1 MTEQKLRERT
11 ATELYA
17 QTFKSPV
24 NENQKIAL
32 WEAIHEIWK
41 EIYRK
46 RADSILS
53 LILSEIDKAALTAEQ
68 ILMATKYISDVDS
81 IDIIDARLSAAAQL
95 EAIKKQLRG

>member
-1 MTEQKLRERT
+1 MTEQKGNLHWQIIQDINKGVDEGKT
-11 ATELYA
+11 VSDL
-17 QTFKSPV
+17 
-24 NENQKIAL
+24 
-32 WEAIHEIWK
+32 
-41 EIYRK
+41 
-46 RADSILS
+46 ADSILS